1 MIVEPKI
8 LNNICTTAHPEGCK
22 KLVEEQINYV
32 KSKGKIKSNI
42 KNALIIGASQGYGLA
57 SRIAIAYG
65 LGAKTLNVSV
75 GKGADVAKKRTAG
88 AGFYNNRAFD
98 EFAKNDGISQ
108 KNLSLDAFLNSSK
121 ETVIKE
127 AKEFF
132 NGEKIDLVIY
142 SLAAPVRLDEKTGVT
157 HRSALKP
164 IGENYNGM
172 GIDFLTEELLD
183 VSISPANEDDITNT
197 VKVMGGED
205 WALWT
210 NALLDADLLANNAI
224 NIAYSYIGPKMTQA
238 IYRNGTIGKAKEHL
252 ESTANE
258 LDKKM
263 MEKINGHSYVAV
275 AKAVVTRASSVIPT
289 VPLYIG
295 ILFKVMKEKG
305 IHEGCIEQMYRMLEE
320 KLLSENGVIVDDKNR
335 IRLDDLELRDDVQ
348 KEVSDIWTKLNKE
361 NIKELVD
368 MSLFR
373 KDYMNM
379 HGFEMD
385 GVDYSKDVDIE

>member
-1 MIVEPKI
+1 M
-8 LNNICTTAHPEGCK
+8 
-22 KLVEEQINYV
+22 
-32 KSKGKIKSNI
+32 
-42 KNALIIGASQGYGLA
+42 
-57 SRIAIAYG
+57 
-65 LGAKTLNVSV
+65 
-75 GKGADVAKKRTAG
+75 
-88 AGFYNNRAFD
+88 
-98 EFAKNDGISQ
+98 
-108 KNLSLDAFLNSSK
+108 
-121 ETVIKE
+121 
-127 AKEFF
+127 
-132 NGEKIDLVIY
+132 
-142 SLAAPVRLDEKTGVT
+142 T

-295 ILFKVMKEKG
+295 ILFKIMKEKG

-320 KLLSENGVIVDDKNR
+320 KLLSGNGVIVDDKNR

-348 KEVSDIWTKLNKE
+348 KEVSDIWAKLNKK

>member
-1 MIVEPKI
+1 
-8 LNNICTTAHPEGCK
+8 
-22 KLVEEQINYV
+22 
-32 KSKGKIKSNI
+32 
-42 KNALIIGASQGYGLA
+42 
-57 SRIAIAYG
+57 
-65 LGAKTLNVSV
+65 
-75 GKGADVAKKRTAG
+75 
-88 AGFYNNRAFD
+88 
-98 EFAKNDGISQ
+98 
-108 KNLSLDAFLNSSK
+108 
-121 ETVIKE
+121 
-127 AKEFF
+127 
-132 NGEKIDLVIY
+132 
-142 SLAAPVRLDEKTGVT
+142 
-157 HRSALKP
+157 
-164 IGENYNGM
+164 M

-252 ESTANE
+252 EATANE